1 MDFVIAANTTNG
13 NFASRP
19 LILTGTVAGILR
31 VTATIAGG
39 PSGILLGT
47 AVVRAVPPQL
57 SNVVTTSITNGF
69 EVQVTG
75 YSPDRRIISA
85 DFGFDIRTAEGIQ
98 KVTLTRNVDTDFSN
112 WYRSPNSTVFGSSF
126 VYSQTFFVEGDKS
139 AIEAVSVTLTN
150 AQGATSSAPVTVRA
164 N

>member
-1 MDFVIAANTTNG
+1 M
-13 NFASRP
+13 
-19 LILTGTVAGILR
+19 ILTGTVAGILR
-31 VTATIAGG
+31 VTANIAGG

-57 SNVVTTSITNGF
+57 SNVVTTSSTNGF

-98 KVTLTRNVDTDFSN
+98 TVTLTRNVEIDFAN
-112 WYRSPNSTVFGSSF
+112 WYRSPNSTAFGTSF
-126 VYSQTFFVEGDKS
+126 FYSQTFFVEGDKS
-139 AIEAVSVTLTN
+139 AIEAV
-150 AQGATSSAPVTVRA
+150 P
-164 N
+164 